1 MTDASTVPLIPRELL
16 FGNPEK
22 MGPRLSPDGERLAY
36 LAPKD
41 GVMNVWV
48 GRVGGED
55 FEPVTDDRKR
65 GIRVF
70 FWAEDNRHIVY
81 LQDVGGDE
89 NWRVHAVDASTQE
102 DSDLTPFDEVQAHIV
117 DKNRHF
123 PDELLV
129 ALNKENPELHDVY
142 RLTLSTGDLELVA
155 KNPGNAVGWVV
166 DPHLMVRGAMA
177 ATPEGGFDLLLRGE
191 EAGWRKILGWGKED
205 ALSSAP
211 VGFTGDGEKSRDR
224 SDENWLVSFTADEGG
239 ASYCAYDRR
248 SRCGEHLFDAR
259 PALAE
264 YTLARMEPVSFPS
277 RDGLTIEG
285 YLTLPPGSEGPLP
298 MVLNVH
304 GGPWVRDGWGYD
316 PEAQW
321 FANRG
326 YACLQVNYRGSTGYG
341 KAFLN
346 AGNKEWGG
354 RMHDD
359 LVDAVGWAVESGVA
373 DPERVAIYGGS
384 YGGYAALAGATFTP
398 DLFRCAVDIVG
409 PSSLIT
415 LIN

>member
-117 DKNRHF
+117 
-123 PDELLV
+123 
-129 ALNKENPELHDVY
+129 
-142 RLTLSTGDLELVA
+142 A
-155 KNPGNAVGWVV
+155 KNPGNTVGWVV

-211 VGFTGDGEKSRDR
+211 VGFTGDGEKM
-224 SDENWLVSFTADEGG
+224 
-239 ASYCAYDRR
+239 Y
-248 SRCGEHLFDAR
+248 
-259 PALAE
+259 
-264 YTLARMEPVSFPS
+264 
-277 RDGLTIEG
+277 
-285 YLTLPPGSEGPLP
+285 
-298 MVLNVH
+298 
-304 GGPWVRDGWGYD
+304 
-316 PEAQW
+316 
-321 FANRG
+321 
-326 YACLQVNYRGSTGYG
+326 
-341 KAFLN
+341 
-346 AGNKEWGG
+346 
-354 RMHDD
+354 
-359 LVDAVGWAVESGVA
+359 LVDSRGANASRLVLLDLTDRGTQTLVEDPRYDVGQVV
-373 DPERVAIYGGS
+373 
-384 YGGYAALAGATFTP
+384 THP
-398 DLFRCAVDIVG
+398 DTYEA
-409 PSSLIT
+409 
-415 LIN
+415 